1 MLNRAL
7 LQKATLVALA
17 AGALGLCA
25 WIVAPFLWPIFSAA
39 ALAVLFYPVH
49 AWLLRR
55 MPRHESAAAG
65 MSLVIVVVAVLVPS
79 WLLFSAISEEVKL
92 LYALV
97 KDKNWADYIPPRLGF
112 GEEEVRAFVTERL
125 EAISSGA
132 LRLARGVLENVVS
145 FFVNAIFTLF
155 ILFFL
160 LRDGDHLLDRAR
172 TYLPLDEALFDRL
185 IAEVGRSVL
194 ANVYGIG
201 AVAIAQGS
209 LTGLLFYFVGLHS
222 PVLWGLVAA
231 FCSMIPVVGPP
242 IVWVPAAIAMGAA
255 GNWGKAILITAV
267 GTGVIGLADN
277 VIRPWIIS
285 GRVQLHPLLV
295 FISLLGGTSAF
306 GFLGLFVGPAV
317 LSVTIV
323 ILEVLKHGLAPSP
336 GRDQTVTGQ

>member
-1 MLNRAL
+1 MIQRAT
-7 LQKATLVALA
+7 LQKITLLVLAL
-17 AGALGLCA
+17 GALGLCA
-25 WIVAPFLWPIFSAA
+25 WIVAPFVWPIFSAA

-49 AWLLRR
+49 AWLHKK

-65 MSLVIVVVAVLVPS
+65 LSLLVVVVIVLVPA
-79 WLLFSAISEEVKL
+79 WFLFSAITQELKV

-97 KDKNWADYIPPRLGF
+97 KDKNWADYIPARLGLS
-112 GEEEVRAFVTERL
+112 EEGVRAFATERL
-125 EAISSGA
+125 DAISGGA
-132 LRLARGVLENVVS
+132 LRLVRGVVENVAG
-145 FFVNAIFTLF
+145 FFVNAVFTLF

-160 LRDGDHLLDRAR
+160 LRDGDRLLDRAR
-172 TYLPLDEALFDRL
+172 AYLPLDETLFDRL

-201 AVAIAQGS
+201 AVAISQGT

-222 PVLWGLVAA
+222 PVLWGTVAA

-242 IVWVPAAIAMGAA
+242 IVWVPAAIAMAISGA
-255 GNWGKAILITAV
+255 WGKAILIAAF
-267 GTGVIGLADN
+267 GAGVIGLADN

-323 ILEVLKHGLAPSP
+323 ILEVLKHGFTDSGSA
-336 GRDQTVTGQ
+336 RDA